1 MRDRGHLSNRA
12 AGIEPA
18 GNFDGTTETICDCV
32 NCEQC
37 RSAPALHSGRPNW
50 LDLSSIDSDLQ
61 SVVLAWEQ
69 ISGPIRKAIVGLVE
83 ASGC

>member
-1 MRDRGHLSNRA
+1 MG

-18 GNFDGTTETICDCV
+18 CDSDGIIKADYACG

-37 RSAPALHSGRPNW
+37 RAAPALHFGRPNW

-61 SVVLAWEQ
+61 SVVVAWEK
-69 ISGPIRKAIVGLVE
+69 ISKPIRKAILALVQSAVSTGRDE
-83 ASGC
+83 K